1 MPESDEVSF
10 LLRIH
15 ESFQNRNFQL
25 LAFTFSDPDI
35 WARAFDP
42 APFPVLDERRGVF
55 LKRFVS
61 TTNLPLSVVVDKNLI
76 IRFIKPGSGLEIE
89 TALRE
94 ALQYAFL
101 P

>member
-15 ESFQNRNFQL
+15 EAFINRNFQL
-25 LAFTFSDPDI
+25 VVFTFSDPDL

-42 APFPVLDERRGVF
+42 APFPILDERKGAFIR
-55 LKRFVS
+55 RFVS
-61 TTNLPLSVVVDKNLI
+61 TMNVPMSVVVDKNLI
-76 IRFIKPGSGLEIE
+76 IRFKKPGSGLEIE
-89 TALRE
+89 TPLRE
-94 ALQYAFL
+94 AIMYAFL